1 MIAHELNMMGV
12 AEGELSTIQD
22 TCSILLNISGS
33 VPPLGVILSFYRSL
47 MGIRSPVSPLG
58 PVQKFEEWIVH
69 RIQTIPWHDKV
80 SDLFRDPKKRAMR
93 LALFTDL
100 VLSRMKY
107 ERHLSFLDV
116 KDFIALESLPEGEGD
131 TEDLCREYETLVSLG
146 KSCSVL
152 LKEDDLPVIK
162 HADTFKKKSHRM
174 SFILF
179 GEEMTSL
186 EKTLPQ
192 RFRRRKTRE
201 NQTAMASENRY
212 PVGGYSNVTKAEDIE
227 SIMSSEFVFMAP
239 ELSDLF
245 EIRWVSGELLRYL
258 RDESISSRKERHIHF
273 ELDSSTTR
281 GEFLWVVIMIRKL
294 RSWLGQS
301 SLHFSMTA
309 PEVPERDFVSFL
321 VEGLTLSMNRVTDLV
336 SFKHEPTSVSEA
348 IIYSAKVN
356 PREVLREL
364 AEV

>member
-100 VLSRMKY
+100 VLSRMRY

-116 KDFIALESLPEGEGD
+116 KDFIALKSLPEGEGD

-146 KSCSVL
+146 PAPTTDALVVYPRELRPPTHDGRVAPLRGKGPQQAA
-152 LKEDDLPVIK
+152 DDLVVALA
-162 HADTFKKKSHRM
+162 HSM
-174 SFILF
+174 
-179 GEEMTSL
+179 
-186 EKTLPQ
+186 LPCRASRATRAEA
-192 RFRRRKTRE
+192 RF
-201 NQTAMASENRY
+201 
-212 PVGGYSNVTKAEDIE
+212 
-227 SIMSSEFVFMAP
+227 
-239 ELSDLF
+239 
-245 EIRWVSGELLRYL
+245 
-258 RDESISSRKERHIHF
+258 SSRARSP
-273 ELDSSTTR
+273 SS
-281 GEFLWVVIMIRKL
+281 
-294 RSWLGQS
+294 
-301 SLHFSMTA
+301 
-309 PEVPERDFVSFL
+309 
-321 VEGLTLSMNRVTDLV
+321 
-336 SFKHEPTSVSEA
+336 
-348 IIYSAKVN
+348 
-356 PREVLREL
+356 
-364 AEV
+364 